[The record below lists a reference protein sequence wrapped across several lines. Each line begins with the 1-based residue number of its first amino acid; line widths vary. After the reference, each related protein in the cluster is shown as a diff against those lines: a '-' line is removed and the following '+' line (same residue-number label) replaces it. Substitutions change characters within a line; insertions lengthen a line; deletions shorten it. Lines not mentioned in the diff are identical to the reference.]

1 MTERYWSVASPPSLR
16 DIQCFAYVARHLGF
30 SRAAADLGM
39 SQPAVSQAVAR
50 LERQLGVTLFER
62 SSRAVR
68 LTPAG
73 AALLP
78 YAGTLLETADV
89 FTAEAAQLAAPPRQS
104 ITLAYAPLVGGL
116 AARAARRLAERRPA
130 IDVELRPLGWRAA
143 GGALA
148 RGEVPAA
155 LLSAPFPLGCT
166 TGARFHVAVAHL
178 AVPAGDPLAGLPR
191 VTPALLGRHKILLP
205 RIRPPGGMWARLA
218 GTLRGAHRHH
228 EVADDIDDFA
238 ALLDLVAAG
247 IGLLPAPRLLTA
259 SIRRPDIRYV
269 PFDAG
274 DLRLTFGLAWP
285 AGPVPA
291 EVTTLVHA
299 VQETLWTR

>member
-1 MTERYWSVASPPSLR
+1 MATAPPLR
-16 DIQCFAYVARHLGF
+16 DVQCFAHVARHLGF
-30 SRAAADLGM
+30 SRAAAELGM

-50 LERQLGVTLFER
+50 LERQLGVALFER

-73 AALLP
+73 AGLLP
-78 YAGTLLETADV
+78 YADTLLETAAA
-89 FTAEAAQLAAPPRQS
+89 FTAEAARLAAPPRSS
-104 ITLAYAPLVGGL
+104 IQLAYAPLVGAL
-116 AARAARRLAERRPA
+116 AARAARRLAGREPA

-143 GGALA
+143 TEALA

-178 AVPAGDPLAGLPR
+178 AVPAGDPLAALPR
-191 VTPALLGRHKILLP
+191 VTPALLGRHKVLMP
-205 RIRPPGGMWARLA
+205 RVRPPGGMWARLA
-218 GTLRGAHRHH
+218 GTLRGAYQHQ
-228 EVADDIDDFA
+228 EVADDIDDYA

-247 IGLLPAPRLLTA
+247 IGLLPAPRLLAT
-259 SIRRPDIRYV
+259 SIRRPDVRYV

-285 AGPVPA
+285 AGRVPA